1 MERRE
6 KGEVSRREIKAA
18 IGKAVE
24 LRALHA
30 ALMAGDFTGAASP
43 FSRHAR
49 NLSAQDYPVFT
60 PSYTDEAPLPGYQQV
75 LTEDAE
81 SWGDEESFSIGH
93 KITGFD
99 AHICQAWEQKPTAR
113 NKNPRSR
120 LNSMDDVQSISSCN
134 KCRPATISSEHDGPT
149 KAIKKSNII
158 VPLTDSHLSL
168 HSKPRSKNAVL
179 SWLFPRLKRK
189 NKNGGSINSP
199 ARTQAP
205 DEISQMLNDLGIVSV
220 ENLKRELIE
229 ANESRDA
236 ALGEVAG
243 MKSSLG
249 ELKRKLEYLENYCEE
264 LKTALK
270 RAVQVKKLHPA
281 NEKPMRRR
289 NLNDGPLEDPI
300 LPVDEQVMVEG
311 FLQMVSESRLSVKQF
326 CKTLTAQIEHNHDPA
341 LIDNLNSILQPYNL
355 SLDSKYSRAVSY
367 HIEAFINQ
375 SIYQDFENRVFRKN
389 GAPRHLDPSQ
399 DRQARFRSFVDLRNL
414 SWDEV
419 LRKGTKFY
427 SDEFSKFCDEKMSGV
442 VKGLRCTRPWPE
454 QLLQAFF
461 VAAKCVWLLHLL
473 AFSFREPLGILRVDE
488 NAVFEGRYME
498 DVFAERQRSEG
509 PGRVKVMVMPGFYV
523 LDNVLKCKVLCR
535 YKPLS

>member
-1 MERRE
+1 MADTQSDIERRE
-6 KGEVSRREIKAA
+6 NGEVSRREIKAA

-30 ALMAGDFTGAASP
+30 ALMAGDFTAASP

-60 PSYTDEAPLPGYQQV
+60 PSYTDEPPLPGYQQV
-75 LTEDAE
+75 LTEDSE
-81 SWGDEESFSIGH
+81 SWADEENFSIGH

-99 AHICQAWEQKPTAR
+99 THICQAWEQKPKAR

-120 LNSMDDVQSISSCN
+120 LNSMDDVQSVSSSCN
-134 KCRPATISSEHDGPT
+134 KCRPATISSEPDGPT
-149 KAIKKSNII
+149 KAIKKPNII

-168 HSKPRSKNAVL
+168 NSKPRSKNAVL
-179 SWLFPRLKRK
+179 SWLFPRLKKK
-189 NKNGGSINSP
+189 NKNVGSINSP

-236 ALGEVAG
+236 ALGEVK
-243 MKSSLG
+243 KS
-249 ELKRKLEYLENYCEE
+249 
-264 LKTALK
+264 
-270 RAVQVKKLHPA
+270 HPA
-281 NEKPMRRR
+281 NEKPTNPLRRR
-289 NLNDGPLEDPI
+289 NPNDRPLENPI

-311 FLQMVSESRLSVKQF
+311 FLQIVSESRLSVKQF
-326 CKTLTAQIEHNHDPA
+326 CKTLTAQIDHNHDPS
-341 LIDNLNSILQPYNL
+341 LVENLNSILQPYNL
-355 SLDSKYSRAVSY
+355 SLDSKYSRTVSY

-375 SIYQDFENRVFRKN
+375 SLYQDFENRVFRKN
-389 GAPRHLDPSQ
+389 GAPKLLDPSQ
-399 DRQARFRSFVDLRNL
+399 DRQARFQSFVDLRNL

-442 VKGLRCTRPWPE
+442 VKGLGCTRPWAE

-509 PGRVKVMVMPGFYV
+509 HCRIKVMVMPGFYV
-523 LDNVLKCKVLCR
+523 LDSVVKCKVLCR